1 MVITLIRAI
10 ILYLI
15 VIFALR
21 IMGKRQIGE
30 LQPEE
35 LVITIMISE
44 CAAAPLQDL
53 DRPIING
60 IIAIFTLVILEVLL
74 SFLTLKLPWLQKMI
88 DGKPTVIIKDGKILQ
103 NALKNMR
110 LTVEDLTNNLRQKGF
125 FRLED
130 IAYCIV
136 ETDGKLSIFP
146 TPQATPVTAETV
158 GNIGKDTGLPCVVIA
173 DGRIQKQ
180 SLSLCDMTEQEIK
193 TILKKEKTPIKDVFI
208 LTADKSKHYTLVRK
222 DSIT

>member
-1 MVITLIRAI
+1 MVSTLIRAI

-60 IIAIFTLVILEVLL
+60 IIAIFTLVILEVML

-158 GNIGKDTGLPCVVIA
+158 GNVGKDTGLPCVVIA

>member
-180 SLSLCDMTEQEIK
+180 SLALCDMTEQEIK

>member
-1 MVITLIRAI
+1 
-10 ILYLI
+10 
-15 VIFALR
+15 
-21 IMGKRQIGE
+21 
-30 LQPEE
+30 
-35 LVITIMISE
+35 
-44 CAAAPLQDL
+44 
-53 DRPIING
+53 
-60 IIAIFTLVILEVLL
+60 
-74 SFLTLKLPWLQKMI
+74 
-88 DGKPTVIIKDGKILQ
+88 
-103 NALKNMR
+103 MR

>member
-88 DGKPTVIIKDGKILQ
+88 DGRPTVIIKDGKILQ

-173 DGRIQKQ
+173 DGRVQKQ

>member
-158 GNIGKDTGLPCVVIA
+158 GNVGKDTGLPCVVIA

>member
-35 LVITIMISE
+35 LVITIMIYE

>member
-60 IIAIFTLVILEVLL
+60 IIAIFTLVILEVML